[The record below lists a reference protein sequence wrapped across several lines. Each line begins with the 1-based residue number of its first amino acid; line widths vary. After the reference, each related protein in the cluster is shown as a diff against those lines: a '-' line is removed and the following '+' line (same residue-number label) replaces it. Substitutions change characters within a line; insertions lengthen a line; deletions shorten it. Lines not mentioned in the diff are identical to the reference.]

1 MVMSDFQKDVLKSLF
16 DKLLIGLLIALAGFV
31 FNIVLTR
38 YKEEQNFK
46 FQLNTIRAQ
55 KIADTWEELNQ
66 VTFKVEQEILT
77 LNDLL
82 NADSTVVNILGPI
95 SIQKFEIDSISN
107 NFKMILIKNKF
118 WFGNSDFDTLW
129 EYASFLNNI
138 QNIKDLNSLT
148 KFKGKLNLLQNNI
161 IKMRDGI
168 LKE

>member
-1 MVMSDFQKDVLKSLF
+1 MNDFQKDILKTVI

-46 FQLNTIRAQ
+46 FQLNIIRAQ
-55 KIADTWEELNQ
+55 KIADSWEKLNLVTYNVEQDIKELN
-66 VTFKVEQEILT
+66 
-77 LNDLL
+77 NLL
-82 NADSTVVNILGPI
+82 NKDTLLLSFLGPI
-95 SIQKFEIDSISN
+95 SPQKLEIDSLSDDLKKVLVRN
-107 NFKMILIKNKF
+107 EF
-118 WFGNSDFDTLW
+118 WFGQTDFNILW

-138 QNIKDLNSLT
+138 DNVKDIKSFIV
-148 KFKGKLNLLQNNI
+148 FKEKLGLLQNNI